1 MDELKFSILLPAYN
15 GQEFIA
21 ETLKSIFAQRFTNY
35 EIIIIDD
42 NSQDDTIKVVNSL
55 GDTRI
60 RLYKNHINLGYSANL
75 RECYKKTE
83 GDIIY
88 LMGQD
93 DVLGR
98 NALID
103 TYNAFQY
110 SDNIGAV
117 ARPYYWF
124 DNNIN
129 TPVRIKRQLNP
140 DKDEIVRISDPYHRI
155 IRVFESLDQLSGLAF
170 RRKYMDLDFH
180 NDIFPCHVYPFAS
193 IFKKQPVVFLKDYT
207 VAVRIRSSQ
216 CRKISSIYEK
226 SPLQSWV
233 DLFNTVFYE
242 PKFHIFRDFMIK
254 NFVAINYVGL
264 VQIRNYARYRY
275 LFREIWL
282 LIKYRPK
289 NITSLKFWFFTI
301 GCLLTPASLLIS
313 LVDWYKDKINSRLCR
328 RIKFDY
334 SLT

>member
-1 MDELKFSILLPAYN
+1 MDGLKFSILLPAYN

-21 ETLKSIFAQRFTNY
+21 ETLKSIFAQRFANY

-55 GDTRI
+55 GDNRI
-60 RLYKNHINLGYSANL
+60 RLYKNNINLGYPANL
-75 RECYKKTE
+75 RECYRKAA

-110 SDNIGAV
+110 SENIGAV

-124 DNNIN
+124 DHNIN

-140 DKDEIVRISDPYHRI
+140 DKDEIVRISDPSHRI

-170 RRKYMDLDFH
+170 RRKDMDLDFH
-180 NDIFPCHVYPFAS
+180 QDIFPCHVYPFAS
-193 IFKKQPVVFLKDYT
+193 IFKKHPVVFLKDYT

-242 PKFHIFRDFMIK
+242 PEFNILRDFMIK

-289 NITSLKFWFFTI
+289 NIASLKFWFFTV
-301 GCLLTPASLLIS
+301 GCILTPASLLIS
-313 LVDWYKDKINSRLCR
+313 LVDWYKDKINSRLCQGIR
-328 RIKFDY
+328 FDY